1 METTQSWSMNQWIN
15 KMWYIHTKT
24 KKNKIQICANNMDE
38 LWKHYERSQSQKTT
52 YCITWF
58 PLYEMSRRG
67 KFTETK
73 SVLKFASIWGK
84 ENQAVTGN
92 WYLVS
97 FWHHE
102 NRGELDSCEMSSTWW
117 IYHKP
122 LNCIFKRV
130 HFMAHEF

>member
-1 METTQSWSMNQWIN
+1 MTDKWIN
-15 KMWYIHTKT
+15 KMWYIHTTEYYSAKR
-24 KKNKIQICANNMDE
+24 KNEILI
-38 LWKHYERSQSQKTT
+38 HT
-52 YCITWF
+52 ITWMALKF
-58 PLYEMSRRG
+58 LHYVIEGRHKKLPTVWSPLYEMSRRG

-73 SVLKFASIWGK
+73 SILKFASIWGK

-102 NRGELDSCEMSSTWW
+102 NRGELDSCEMSSTLWM
-117 IYHKP
+117 YHKP
-122 LNCIFKRV
+122 LNCILKRV

>member
-1 METTQSWSMNQWIN
+1 MTDKWIN
-15 KMWYIHTKT
+15 KMWYIHTTDYYSAIRKNYVLIHT
-24 KKNKIQICANNMDE
+24 VTWMALKLLRYVIEGRPKKLPT
-38 LWKHYERSQSQKTT
+38 LWS
-52 YCITWF
+52 

-73 SVLKFASIWGK
+73 SILKFASIWGK

-102 NRGELDSCEMSSTWW
+102 NRGELDSCEMSSTLWM
-117 IYHKP
+117 YHKP
-122 LNCIFKRV
+122 LNCILKRV

>member
-1 METTQSWSMNQWIN
+1 MTDKWIN
-15 KMWYIHTKT
+15 KIWYIHTMEYYSAIR
-24 KKNKIQICANNMDE
+24 KNYVLI
-38 LWKHYERSQSQKTT
+38 HT
-52 YCITWF
+52 ITWMALKLLCYVIEGRHRKLPTVWS

>member
-1 METTQSWSMNQWIN
+1 MTDKWIN
-15 KMWYIHTKT
+15 KMWYIHTMEYYSAIR
-24 KKNKIQICANNMDE
+24 KNYVLI
-38 LWKHYERSQSQKTT
+38 HT
-52 YCITWF
+52 ITWMALKLLCYVIEGRHRKLPTVWS